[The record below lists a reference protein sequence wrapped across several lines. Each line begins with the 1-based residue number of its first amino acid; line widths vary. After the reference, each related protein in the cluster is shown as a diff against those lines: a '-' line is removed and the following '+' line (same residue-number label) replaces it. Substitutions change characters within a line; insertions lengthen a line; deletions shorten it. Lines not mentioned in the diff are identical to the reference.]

1 MTNIIFFPNSR
12 QPVEK
17 PMGLEYH
24 ASAAVIYNLAELE
37 SYIEKFIFPSLLC
50 IVIHSQMIENR
61 AKGEY
66 AIRHISICY

>member
-1 MTNIIFFPNSR
+1 MINIIFFTDSG

-24 ASAAVIYNLAELE
+24 AFTAVICNFAEME